1 MPKKTTTKKV
11 KKEKPKKEKKLK
23 TELPKEARAKKRA
36 KLSSPTEL
44 SKEAKVEKSAK
55 KRAKSSLTKK
65 KAKKPTPEKGIRKIV
80 SQPARYFEAVGKRK
94 RAVARVRLFTQGE
107 KVFLVNEKPFTVY
120 FPTISLQQI
129 ATASLRTMRCL
140 DHFRVLVKVRGGGL
154 NAQAEA
160 LRHGITRALTLFN
173 PDFKKRLRRA
183 GYLTRDA
190 RKRERKKFGLKR
202 ARRAPQW
209 AKR

>member
-1 MPKKTTTKKV
+1 MKKV
-11 KKEKPKKEKKLK
+11 KKAKKAVEKKPVLK
-23 TELPKEARAKKRA
+23 KV
-36 KLSSPTEL
+36 
-44 SKEAKVEKSAK
+44 KEAKIV
-55 KRAKSSLTKK
+55 K
-65 KAKKPTPEKGIRKIV
+65 KAKKPTPKKKVRKPAPP
-80 SQPARYFEAVGKRK
+80 PARYFEAVGKRK
-94 RAVARVRLFTQGE
+94 TAVARVRLFTQGK

-129 ATASLRTMRCL
+129 ATASLRKMRCL
-140 DHFRVLVKVRGGGL
+140 DGFRVLVKVRGGGL

-160 LRHGITRALTLFN
+160 LRHGISRALTLFN
-173 PDFKKRLRRA
+173 PDFRKRLRNA

-209 AKR
+209 SKR

>member
-1 MPKKTTTKKV
+1 MPKTKTTAKKAAKKERPKKTTTKKV
-11 KKEKPKKEKKLK
+11 KKEKPKKV
-23 TELPKEARAKKRA
+23 R
-36 KLSSPTEL
+36 
-44 SKEAKVEKSAK
+44 KV
-55 KRAKSSLTKK
+55 KK
-65 KAKKPTPEKGIRKIV
+65 KEIEKPKVVLKPAK
-80 SQPARYFEAVGKRK
+80 YFEAVGKRK

-209 AKR
+209 QKR

>member
-1 MPKKTTTKKV
+1 MKKV
-11 KKEKPKKEKKLK
+11 KKTKKAVKKKPALKKV
-23 TELPKEARAKKRA
+23 
-36 KLSSPTEL
+36 
-44 SKEAKVEKSAK
+44 KEAKVV
-55 KRAKSSLTKK
+55 K
-65 KAKKPTPEKGIRKIV
+65 KAKKPTPKKKVRKPAPP
-80 SQPARYFEAVGKRK
+80 PARYFEAVGKRK
-94 RAVARVRLFTQGE
+94 TAVARVRLFTRGE

-120 FPTISLQQI
+120 FPTFYLQQL
-129 ATASLRTMRCL
+129 ATASLRKMRCL
-140 DHFRVLVKVRGGGL
+140 DRFRVLVKVRGGGV

-190 RKRERKKFGLKR
+190 RRRERKKFGLKR

-209 AKR
+209 SKR

>member
-1 MPKKTTTKKV
+1 MKKV
-11 KKEKPKKEKKLK
+11 KKTKKAVKKKPAVKKV
-23 TELPKEARAKKRA
+23 
-36 KLSSPTEL
+36 
-44 SKEAKVEKSAK
+44 KEAKVV
-55 KRAKSSLTKK
+55 K
-65 KAKKPTPEKGIRKIV
+65 KAKKPTPKKKVRKPAPP
-80 SQPARYFEAVGKRK
+80 PARYFEAVGKRK
-94 RAVARVRLFTQGE
+94 TAVARVRLFTRGE

-120 FPTISLQQI
+120 FPTLNLQQI
-129 ATASLRTMRCL
+129 ATASLRKMRCL
-140 DHFRVLVKVRGGGL
+140 DKFRVLVKVRGGGV